1 MNLVHLRQSMSRS
14 GRTLVPV
21 TRWKSVQFNPAVSRK
36 RVETISVP
44 LPCFRTLSEAHVS
57 GREAAFGRRIP
68 SFNRIG
74 RSRAGVRF
82 HTTVRSP
89 ADTW

>member
-14 GRTLVPV
+14 SRTLVPV
-21 TRWKSVQFNPAVSRK
+21 TRWESVQFNPAVSRK

-44 LPCFRTLSEAHVS
+44 LPGFRTISEAHVS
-57 GREAAFGRRIP
+57 EREAAFERRFS
-68 SFNRIG
+68 SFTRIG
-74 RSRAGVRF
+74 RARASVRF
-82 HTTVRSP
+82 HTTMRSQ

>member
-21 TRWKSVQFNPAVSRK
+21 TRWESVQFNPAVSRK
-36 RVETISVP
+36 QVEPISVP
-44 LPCFRTLSEAHVS
+44 LPLFRTISEAHVS
-57 GREAAFGRRIP
+57 DRAAAFGRRIP
-68 SFNRIG
+68 LRRSG

-82 HTTVRSP
+82 HTTLRSQT
-89 ADTW
+89 DTW